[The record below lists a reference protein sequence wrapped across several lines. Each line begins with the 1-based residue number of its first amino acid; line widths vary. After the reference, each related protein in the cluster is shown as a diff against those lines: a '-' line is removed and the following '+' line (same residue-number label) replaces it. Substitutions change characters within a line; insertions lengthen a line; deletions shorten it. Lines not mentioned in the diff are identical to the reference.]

1 MYCIINCRKEKIGN
15 FTNVLNEFVKLFLEW
30 GDENLIE
37 VVCNFKR
44 TKKEKANRFTGRY
57 ADWLL
62 GIKLENLYLCR
73 IK

>member
-1 MYCIINCRKEKIGN
+1 MNL
-15 FTNVLNEFVKLFLEW
+15 LNYFW

-37 VVCNFKR
+37 IICNFEG
-44 TKKEKANRFTGRY
+44 TKKGRANRFTGRY

-62 GIKLENLYLCR
+62 EIKLENLYLCR